1 MIWDIIIIL
10 NWLSSSMEKIDIL
23 MITFIIIVIIFSAYI
38 CYLKVGIK
46 ILFDIA
52 NNQADV
58 IRAIMN
64 VLENQKS
71 LNDKQ
76 FKFNES
82 INKHLGSNGQSP
94 SPTGGRRSEAE
105 A

>member
-1 MIWDIIIIL
+1 
-10 NWLSSSMEKIDIL
+10 MEKIDIL

-38 CYLKVGIK
+38 CYLKAGIK
-46 ILFDIA
+46 ILFDVA
-52 NNQADV
+52 NNQSDV

-64 VLENQKS
+64 VLENQKN

-76 FKFNES
+76 YNINNAQNEFNNIQIKFNEN
-82 INKHLGSNGQSP
+82 INKHLGSNVQSP